1 MDQQGITLIYG
12 EDEWVKNEA
21 LKQIKSKTVDETDLM
36 NYSYFEGKEIEVD
49 KIVDIGET
57 MPFFAEQKLIIIK
70 NSGYFKTGKKE
81 DTQKILDWLKVKP
94 NYSLVVFVE
103 QEVDKRNTLYK
114 YVQKACTVIEG
125 HTPGEEALLK
135 IVGEACKAHHLKIE
149 SGLIK
154 YLTLNLPKQVSHI
167 LVELDK
173 LAGFVGTEK
182 VTREAI
188 DTVCVFSLEQRVF
201 ELLKAVSQNQ
211 TKLAL
216 SIYNKLM
223 ESKES
228 PIGVL
233 VLIGRQYRQ
242 LLQVKYL
249 QRNNA
254 SAKSISQTIGVPFY
268 VAQDLSMQAQR
279 FTFKTLQDILELCLE
294 SDEAIKTGKME
305 PIKCIELLI
314 IRCSTLNNVQ

>member
-1 MDQQGITLIYG
+1 MEKQGITLIYG

-21 LKQIKSKTVDETDLM
+21 LKKIKAQTVDETDLM
-36 NYSYFEGKEIEVD
+36 NYSYFEGK
-49 KIVDIGET
+49 DIDVNQIIDQGET
-57 MPFFAEQKLIIIK
+57 MPFFANEKLIVIK
-70 NSGYFKTGKKE
+70 NSGYFKVGKKDDTGKL
-81 DTQKILDWLKVKP
+81 LDWLKEKP
-94 NYSLVVFVE
+94 EYSLIVFIE
-103 QEVDKRNTLYK
+103 QEIDKRNTLYK
-114 YVQKACTVIEG
+114 YIQKEWKVIEG
-125 HTPGEEALLK
+125 NTPTEDALLR
-135 IVGEACKAHHLKIE
+135 IISTACSQRNLRIDSE
-149 SGLIK
+149 LIK
-154 YLTLNLPKQVSHI
+154 YLAFNLPKQVSHM

-173 LAGFVGTEK
+173 LASFVGEDK

-188 DTVCVFSLEQRVF
+188 DAVCIFSLEQRVF

-216 SIYNKLM
+216 NIYNKLI

-249 QRNNA
+249 QRNNGN
-254 SAKSISQTIGVPFY
+254 AKTIGQTIGVPYY
-268 VAQDLSMQAQR
+268 VAQDLAIQAQR
-279 FTFKTLQDILELCLE
+279 FSFKTLQEILVLCLE

-314 IRCSTLNNVQ
+314 IRCITLNNQ

>member
-1 MDQQGITLIYG
+1 MEKQGITLIYG

-21 LKQIKSKTVDETDLM
+21 LKKVKAQTVDETDLM
-36 NYSYFEGKEIEVD
+36 NYSYFEGK
-49 KIVDIGET
+49 DIDVNQIIDQGET
-57 MPFFAEQKLIIIK
+57 MPFFASEKLIVIK
-70 NSGYFKTGKKE
+70 NSGYFKAGKKDDTGKLLE
-81 DTQKILDWLKVKP
+81 WLKAKP
-94 NYSLVVFVE
+94 EYSLIVFVE
-103 QEVDKRNTLYK
+103 QEIDKRNSLYK
-114 YVQKACTVIEG
+114 YIQKEWKVIEG
-125 HTPGEEALLK
+125 NTPTEDALLK
-135 IVGEACKAHHLKIE
+135 ILTTACRERNLLIDNE
-149 SGLIK
+149 LIK
-154 YLTLNLPKQVSHI
+154 YLAFNLPKQVSHM

-173 LAGFVGTEK
+173 LASFVGEEK

-188 DTVCVFSLEQRVF
+188 EAVCVFSLEQRVF

-216 SIYNKLM
+216 SIYNKLI

-249 QRNNA
+249 QRNNGN
-254 SAKSISQTIGVPFY
+254 AKTIGQTIGVPYF
-268 VAQDLSMQAQR
+268 VAQDLAIQAQR
-279 FTFKTLQDILELCLE
+279 FSFKTLQEILGLCLE

-314 IRCSTLNNVQ
+314 IRCITLNNQ

>member
-1 MDQQGITLIYG
+1 MEKQGITLIYG

-21 LKQIKSKTVDETDLM
+21 LKAIKAKTVDESDLM
-36 NYSYFEGKEIEVD
+36 NYSYFEGKDIEVAN
-49 KIVDIGET
+49 IIDIGET
-57 MPFFAEQKLIIIK
+57 MPFFAEQKLIVVK
-70 NSGYFKTGKKE
+70 NSGYFKVGKKD
-81 DTQKILDWLKVKP
+81 DTQKLLDWLKVKP
-94 NYSLVVFVE
+94 EYSLIVFVE
-103 QEVDKRNTLYK
+103 QDVDKRNSLYK
-114 YVQKACTVIEG
+114 YIQKDFTAIEG
-125 HTPGEEALLK
+125 NTPNDEALVK
-135 IVGEACKAHHLKIE
+135 IIGNACKERGLNID

-154 YLTLNLPKQVSHI
+154 YLAMNLPKQVSHI

-173 LAGFVGTEK
+173 LASYVGDGK

-188 DTVCVFSLEQRVF
+188 DNVCIFSLEQRVF

-211 TKLAL
+211 TQMAL
-216 SIYNKLM
+216 GIYNKLI

-254 SAKSISQTIGVPFY
+254 NPKSIAQTLGIPYY
-268 VAQDLSMQAQR
+268 VAQDLCMQAQR
-279 FTFKTLQDILELCLE
+279 FTFKNLQDILELCLE

-305 PIKCIELLI
+305 QVKCVEFLIIKCI
-314 IRCSTLNNVQ
+314 TLNHQ

>member
-1 MDQQGITLIYG
+1 MEKQGITLIYG

-21 LKQIKSKTVDETDLM
+21 LKAIKAKTVDESDLM
-36 NYSYFEGKEIEVD
+36 NYSYFEGKDIEVAN
-49 KIVDIGET
+49 IIDIGET
-57 MPFFAEQKLIIIK
+57 MPFFAEQKLIVVK
-70 NSGYFKTGKKE
+70 NSGYFKVGKKD
-81 DTQKILDWLKVKP
+81 DTQKLLDWLKVKP
-94 NYSLVVFVE
+94 EYSLIVFVE
-103 QEVDKRNTLYK
+103 QDVDKRNSLYK
-114 YVQKACTVIEG
+114 YIQKDFTAIEG
-125 HTPGEEALLK
+125 NTPNDEALVK
-135 IVGEACKAHHLKIE
+135 IIGNACKERGLNID

-154 YLTLNLPKQVSHI
+154 YLAMNLPKQVSHI

-173 LAGFVGTEK
+173 LASYVGDGK

-188 DTVCVFSLEQRVF
+188 DNVCIFSLEQRVF

-211 TKLAL
+211 TQMAL
-216 SIYNKLM
+216 GIYNKLI

-254 SAKSISQTIGVPFY
+254 NPKSIGQTLGIPYY
-268 VAQDLSMQAQR
+268 VAQDLCMQAQR
-279 FTFKTLQDILELCLE
+279 FTFKNLQDILELCLE

-305 PIKCIELLI
+305 QVKCVEFLIIKCI
-314 IRCSTLNNVQ
+314 TLNHQ

>member
-1 MDQQGITLIYG
+1 
-12 EDEWVKNEA
+12 
-21 LKQIKSKTVDETDLM
+21 M
-36 NYSYFEGKEIEVD
+36 NYSYFEGKDIEVGN
-49 KIVDIGET
+49 IIDISET
-57 MPFFAEQKLIIIK
+57 MPFFAEQKLIVIK
-70 NSGYFKTGKKE
+70 NSGYFKAGKKD
-81 DTQKILDWLKVKP
+81 DTQKLLDWLKVKP
-94 NYSLVVFVE
+94 EYSLIVFVE
-103 QEVDKRNTLYK
+103 QEVDKRNGLYK
-114 YVQKACTVIEG
+114 YIQKEFTALQGNTPNDEALIKIITNACKERQLNIEG
-125 HTPGEEALLK
+125 
-135 IVGEACKAHHLKIE
+135 
-149 SGLIK
+149 GLVK
-154 YLTLNLPKQVSHI
+154 YLAMNLPKQVSHI

-173 LAGFVGTEK
+173 LASYVGDGK

-188 DTVCVFSLEQRVF
+188 DSVCVFSLEQRVF

-211 TKLAL
+211 TQLAL
-216 SIYNKLM
+216 GIYNKLI

-249 QRNNA
+249 QRNNTNP
-254 SAKSISQTIGVPFY
+254 KSIGQTLGIPYY

-305 PIKCIELLI
+305 QVKCVELLI
-314 IRCSTLNNVQ
+314 IKCITLNHKQVC